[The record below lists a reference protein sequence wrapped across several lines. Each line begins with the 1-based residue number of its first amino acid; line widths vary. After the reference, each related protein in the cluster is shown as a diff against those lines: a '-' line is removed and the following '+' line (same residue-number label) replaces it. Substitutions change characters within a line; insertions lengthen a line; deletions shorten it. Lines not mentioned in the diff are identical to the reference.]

1 MVLNHLGRATI
12 MSFVVALTGGI
23 ASGKTTV
30 ANLFHE
36 HFGIDLVDA
45 DVIAREVVEP
55 GTDGLKAIAAHF
67 GQTILNQDGSLNRT
81 ALRER
86 IFADPEQ
93 KTWINQLLHPMIRQR
108 MQQALAQTTS
118 PYTLLIVPLLVE
130 NQLQNMADR
139 VLVVDV
145 EESIQIERT
154 IARDNVSIE
163 QAQAILAA
171 QATRAQRLA
180 IADDVLKNDAKN
192 QKLLPQITL
201 LHQKYLAMSRQNL

>member
-1 MVLNHLGRATI
+1 MVLHYLGRATT

-55 GTDGLKAIAAHF
+55 DTDGLKAITAHF

-93 KTWINQLLHPMIRQR
+93 KTWLNQLLHPMIRQR

>member
-1 MVLNHLGRATI
+1 

-67 GQTILNQDGSLNRT
+67 GQTILNQNGSLNRT

-93 KTWINQLLHPMIRQR
+93 KTWLNQLLHPMIRQR
-108 MQQALAQTTS
+108 MQQALDQTAS

>member
-1 MVLNHLGRATI
+1 MVLSLLGRTTA

-55 GTDGLKAIAAHF
+55 GTDGLKAITAHF

>member
-1 MVLNHLGRATI
+1 

-55 GTDGLKAIAAHF
+55 GTNGLKAITAHF

-93 KTWINQLLHPMIRQR
+93 KTWLNQLLHPMIRQR

-145 EESIQIERT
+145 EEHVQIERT

>member
-1 MVLNHLGRATI
+1 

-55 GTDGLKAIAAHF
+55 GTDGLKAITAHF

-93 KTWINQLLHPMIRQR
+93 KTWLNQLLHPMIRQR

-145 EESIQIERT
+145 DEKIQIERT
-154 IARDNVSIE
+154 MARDKVSRE
-163 QAQAILAA
+163 QAEAILAA
-171 QATRAQRLA
+171 QASRAQRLA
-180 IADDVLKNDAKN
+180 IADDVLKNDAEN

>member
-1 MVLNHLGRATI
+1 MVLNLLGRATI

-145 EESIQIERT
+145 EERIQIERT

-163 QAQAILAA
+163 QTQAILAA

>member
-1 MVLNHLGRATI
+1 

-45 DVIAREVVEP
+45 DVISREVVEP

>member
-1 MVLNHLGRATI
+1 

-36 HFGIDLVDA
+36 HFGIALVDA

-55 GTDGLKAIAAHF
+55 GTDGLKAITAHF

-108 MQQALAQTTS
+108 MQQALAQTKS

-180 IADDVLKNDAKN
+180 IADDVLKNDTKN

>member
-1 MVLNHLGRATI
+1 

-45 DVIAREVVEP
+45 DVIAREVVES

-93 KTWINQLLHPMIRQR
+93 KTWLNQLLHPMIRQR

>member
-1 MVLNHLGRATI
+1 

-55 GTDGLKAIAAHF
+55 GTNGLKAITAHF

-81 ALRER
+81 VLRER

>member
-1 MVLNHLGRATI
+1 MVLNLLGRATI

-55 GTDGLKAIAAHF
+55 GTDGLKAITAHF

-93 KTWINQLLHPMIRQR
+93 KTWLNQLLHPMIRQR

-145 EESIQIERT
+145 EEHVQIERT

>member
-1 MVLNHLGRATI
+1 

-55 GTDGLKAIAAHF
+55 GTDGLKAITAHF
-67 GQTILNQDGSLNRT
+67 GQTILNQDGSLNRA

-86 IFADPEQ
+86 IFAEPEQ
-93 KTWINQLLHPMIRQR
+93 KTWLNQLLHPMIRQR